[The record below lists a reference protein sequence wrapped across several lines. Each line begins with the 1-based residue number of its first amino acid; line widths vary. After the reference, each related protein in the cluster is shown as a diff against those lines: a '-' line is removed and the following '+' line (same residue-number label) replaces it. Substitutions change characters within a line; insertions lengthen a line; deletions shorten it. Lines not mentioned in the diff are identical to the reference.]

1 MKVKKERFIKL
12 AKTRMDKLIKYMRLV
27 GNLSNKQA
35 YEYSNE
41 EKDQIV
47 SALELEL
54 KNLKQRFEANSS
66 VDKKTG
72 FNFK

>member
-1 MKVKKERFIKL
+1 MKIKKERFVKL

-35 YEYSNE
+35 YEYSNK
-41 EKDQIV
+41 EKDQIE

-66 VDKKTG
+66 VDKETG
-72 FNFK
+72 FNYK